1 MPRPGNGRTPEIGIA
16 LLALLVLLPAVA
28 QPFSHDDLN
37 SIYQAALSWHRPA
50 HLLDPWMGGLL
61 RMVPKALLMGL
72 VLVAG
77 PHAWPYRFLNA
88 GITGLSVYLLV
99 RTLAERSGSRPV
111 GLWSGALFAAGFAWY
126 AAAAIQISN
135 ITIVS
140 ALLFLLAA
148 WRLAQRGKRPAAI
161 ACFALAALCHEG
173 AWAAFLFLPFAM
185 RSEIPPA
192 FRYALAASLMLFGVG
207 ALLPGQPGTYCATE
221 MQYWAFAIVP
231 LNATLAG
238 SQPFPGGLAHLAAGI
253 VAMRPWA
260 GFLALALLL
269 AVSLRARGAAAAA
282 VAWCLVFTLPFA
294 AAITFWPEVWPAH
307 WLSRRYL
314 YVPAVGLCWLA
325 ALLIMVL
332 RPIPRRVLATLL
344 LLWSLAWTGLTIWG
358 AGREAVSPAQ
368 VQARADWAREMGM
381 LDARWKTR

>member
-16 LLALLVLLPAVA
+16 LLALLVLLPAVS

-37 SIYQAALSWHRPA
+37 SVYQAALSWHRPV

-61 RMVPKALLMGL
+61 RIVPKLCLMAL

-77 PHAWPYRFLNA
+77 PQSWAYRLFNVVAHA
-88 GITGLSVYLLV
+88 LSVYVLT
-99 RTLAERSGSRPV
+99 RTLAARSGSRPV
-111 GLWSGALFAAGFAWY
+111 GLWAGILFGMGFGWY

-135 ITIVS
+135 ITIVA
-140 ALLFLLAA
+140 ALHFLLVA

-161 ACFALAALCHEG
+161 ACFVLAGLCHEA
-173 AWAAFLFLPFAM
+173 AWAALLFLPFAM

-192 FRYALAASLMLFGVG
+192 SRYALAACLMLFGVG
-207 ALLPGQPGTYCATE
+207 ALLPGQAGTYCATE
-221 MQYWAFAIVP
+221 MQYWAFAMVP

-238 SQPFPGGLAHLAAGI
+238 SQPFPGPLANLGPWI
-253 VAMRPWA
+253 VAVRPWA
-260 GFLALALLL
+260 GLLALLL
-269 AVSLRARGAAAAA
+269 LLAITLRVRGASAAA

-325 ALLIMVL
+325 ALLLMALKINV
-332 RPIPRRVLATLL
+332 RCALAVLL
-344 LLWSLAWTGLTIWG
+344 LLWSVAWTGLTIWG
-358 AGREAVSPAQ
+358 AGHEAASAGQ
-368 VQARADWAREMGM
+368 VQARAEWAREMSA
-381 LDARWKTR
+381 LDARWRSE